1 MRHGDV
7 PHPPAC
13 REAAAYLYRD
23 EASWAAMGTS
33 LANRSGPVTLGS
45 VGLTGRALT
54 SGAPGGAKENWFEPL
69 EPDQTGSL
77 VQVEFEA
84 SAGKLG
90 RLEVP
95 SVTFDRRERVRR
107 RDGLVV
113 DEVVVLFG

>member
-1 MRHGDV
+1 MRHSGV

-54 SGAPGGAKENWFEPL
+54 SGAPGGAKENWFDPL

-77 VQVEFEA
+77 VQVECDELQ
-84 SAGKLG
+84 LG
-90 RLEVP
+90 NWDDWRFPLLPLTDV
-95 SVTFDRRERVRR
+95 SVSV
-107 RDGLVV
+107 G
-113 DEVVVLFG
+113 GMGSW